1 MVETIGFTLEEVQ
14 DAFSKGPSDVA
25 YTLEQL
31 EQNPGEV
38 EGQDTKDIK
47 A

>member
-1 MVETIGFTLEEVQ
+1 MVETIGYTLEEI
-14 DAFSKGPSDVA
+14 DTAFSGPSRGPSDVA
-25 YTLEQL
+25 YTL